1 MWAQD
6 TSMCDNVCRY
16 HISYVVIQIV
26 LCNLE
31 LQELGIW
38 QTIQNDS

>member
-1 MWAQD
+1 ML
-6 TSMCDNVCRY
+6 VVEVIVYLGGY

>member
-1 MWAQD
+1 ML
-6 TSMCDNVCRY
+6 VVEVIVYLGRY
-16 HISYVVIQIV
+16 HISYVVIQIDV